1 MSTISSDQIISI
13 LKEEIK
19 NYDLLTGEQE
29 TGTVISVGDGV
40 VHAVDGGHAVSH
52 RDDGT
57 GFLFAGEQIVILD
70 LFF

>member
-1 MSTISSDQIISI
+1 MQLISFLADGLHHSFGAVF
-13 LKEEIK
+13 K
-19 NYDLLTGEQE
+19 NYDFA
-29 TGTVISVGDGV
+29 VFRM